1 MVVFLEADFAMSR
14 FGNLEFEPE
23 SSGEQEVQQGPKD
36 EVFFLAQDQS
46 AFETASFERALRFY
60 AKALEFNPNS
70 AAAYTGQV
78 RALVELGEYFE
89 AAKWASK
96 ALEQFPHDAE
106 LLAAKAV
113 ALARSGDLETAMAFS
128 DAAVEER
135 GNTPYIWLARADV
148 LLANKETR
156 GEYCLEK
163 AVALAPGDWFIIW
176 LAARVRQFYKQFI
189 AAIKLLEK
197 AATMRSDAFIIWLD
211 LGRCQLELG
220 MRGRAQDSFHRAL
233 ELNPHCSEAH
243 TGLTKVEHAGL
254 GSRVVGAWRSLFG

>member
-1 MVVFLEADFAMSR
+1 VVFLEADFAMSR

-23 SSGEQEVQQGPKD
+23 FSDALEEQPGPKD
-36 EVFFLAQDQS
+36 EGFYLAQAQS
-46 AFETASFERALRFY
+46 AFEVAGFEKALRFY

-78 RALVELGEYFE
+78 RALIELGEFFE
-89 AAKWASK
+89 GVKWATK
-96 ALEQFPHDAE
+96 ALEQFPHDSE

-113 ALARSGDLETAMAFS
+113 ALGRSGDLETALAFS
-128 DAAVEER
+128 DASVEER

-148 LLANKETR
+148 LLANKEAR

-163 AVALAPGDWFIIW
+163 AVILARGDWFILW
-176 LAARVRQFYKQFI
+176 LAARIRMFYQQFV
-189 AAIKLLEK
+189 AAIKLLEQ
-197 AATMRSDAFIIWLD
+197 ATALRADAFIIWLD

-220 MRGRAQDSFHRAL
+220 LRGRAQDSFHRVL

-243 TGLTKVEHAGL
+243 AGLTKVEYAGL
-254 GSRVVGAWRSLFG
+254 GSRIAGAWHSLFG